1 MSRDTL
7 FTVETPEGIALALRP
22 AGIVPRFYAYL
33 IDLLIRLAIIIAA
46 SMVLVPLGGMGG
58 AAMLILIFGLE
69 WLYPVFFELT
79 VSGGTPGKRAMGL
92 KVVMD
97 SGMPVTP
104 GAALVRNLLRA
115 ADFLP
120 LSYGFGLAAMLMRP
134 DFKRL
139 GDMAAGTLVVYAKPV
154 NLHGPLPDAE
164 PAAPAR
170 PLSPREQAAV
180 IAWAGRSARLTEARL
195 TELATLAAP
204 AVGQGGTPRQTMLRL
219 LGVAQWLLGK
229 R

>member
-33 IDLLIRLAIIIAA
+33 IDLLIRFAVIIAA

-79 VSGGTPGKRAMGL
+79 VAGGTPGKRAMGL

-120 LSYGFGLAAMLMRP
+120 LTYGFGLAAMLMRP

-170 PLSPREQAAV
+170 LLSPREQAAV
-180 IAWAGRSARLTEARL
+180 IAWAGRSSRLTEARL
-195 TELATLAAP
+195 TELATLATP
-204 AVGQGGTPRQTMLRL
+204 AVGQGGTPRHTMLRL